1 MSDLG
6 NKEVMAKNI
15 TYYMALHGKTRA
27 DMSRELNIKYTTLT
41 DWIKGN
47 TYPRIDKIEI
57 MARYFG
63 IEKSDLVEAKDP
75 SHNLDKHIQISAN
88 DQELLDKYHA
98 LDDSGREMVD
108 MTIEMQYKRVTQDKK
123 GTGQRFA

>member
-15 TYYMALHGKTRA
+15 SYYMNLHGKTRA
-27 DMSRELNIKYTTLT
+27 DVSRELHIKYTTLT

-47 TYPRIDKIEI
+47 TYPRIDKIEL

-63 IEKSDLVEAKDP
+63 IEKSDLVESKD
-75 SHNLDKHIQISAN
+75 SAVKKITVTSSESDLLDAFSVLNNTGQLEAIKRVRELSHIQEYVEKES
-88 DQELLDKYHA
+88 DQRYA
-98 LDDSGREMVD
+98 
-108 MTIEMQYKRVTQDKK
+108 
-123 GTGQRFA
+123 